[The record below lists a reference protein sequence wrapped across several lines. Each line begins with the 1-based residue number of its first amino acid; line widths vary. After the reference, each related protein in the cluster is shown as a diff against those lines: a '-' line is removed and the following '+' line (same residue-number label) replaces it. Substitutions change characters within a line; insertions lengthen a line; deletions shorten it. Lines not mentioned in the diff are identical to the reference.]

1 MKWELGTL
9 NMGDHGYQTLT
20 VMTGSG
26 EDEGTMITNRATI
39 STSDPE
45 SSLDDNE
52 ATSETRMTQFN
63 LPPGVE
69 LEPNNGGGSQPSVY
83 WETPTVLVYP
93 SVLPSDPNCEVT
105 GVSYHVAIDDDVTET
120 DAVIDGEMHKDTNDP
135 GLWKSDPIT
144 FYPSHGKATTTYTVY
159 TSCNPQ
165 PVTVKFSFYIDPA
178 GYIYDVATGDR
189 IAGQMS
195 GSSGLTDAGDG

>member
-1 MKWELGTL
+1 MEFISEYCEYIANLYVSKSAPVSVEGGQTIVYTLSYINLGLETASNVVLEDSLGPALTFVSASSPGVYIPASNSVKWELGTL
-9 NMGDHGYQTLT
+9 NLGDHGSQTLT

-45 SSLDDNE
+45 SSLDDNV
-52 ATSETRMTQFN
+52 ATSETRITQSN

-105 GVSYHVAIDDDVTET
+105 RVSYHVAIDDDV
-120 DAVIDGEMHKDTNDP
+120 
-135 GLWKSDPIT
+135 
-144 FYPSHGKATTTYTVY
+144 Y
-159 TSCNPQ
+159 
-165 PVTVKFSFYIDPA
+165 
-178 GYIYDVATGDR
+178 
-189 IAGQMS
+189 
-195 GSSGLTDAGDG
+195 